1 MTNRKPPAQGASR
14 DEPKVARA
22 GQLKPADPMSPAER
36 IEVLREQ
43 IRSHDHRYF
52 VLAEPVI
59 SDYDYDMLVNEL
71 RDLESAHPDLI
82 TPDSPTQ
89 RVGGTPTSS
98 FPVVRHPV
106 PMLSIGNTYNDDEIR
121 DFDRRIRDLLGPERA
136 YAYTVELKID
146 GVAVSLR
153 YEDGALALG
162 ATRGDGEQGDDITAN
177 LRTIRSIPLRIA
189 EESPRLNNI
198 EVRGEVY
205 LPHDGFRDLNALR
218 AGREEPLFANPRNAT
233 AGSLKLRHPRVVAE
247 RPLRVFLYTV
257 RFEDE
262 NGAIAEQ
269 PELDSHFERL
279 SWLAGQG
286 FPTNVEARR
295 FDTIEEVIAFCH
307 DWEERRTSL
316 SYDIDGMVIKV
327 DSIALH
333 GELGATLK
341 SPRWA
346 IASKFAAQRAMTRL
360 TDIRLQVGR
369 TGVVTPVAELEPVFL
384 AGSTIS
390 RATLH
395 NEEEITRKDLRVGDT
410 VFIEKGGDVIP
421 KVVEVDMSKREDG
434 SVKFE
439 MPKVCPVCETTLVR
453 VGDEVAV
460 RCGNAACPAQTQA
473 RITHFTARNAMDIEG
488 FGPAV
493 TEQIL
498 GSGLIEDVSGIY
510 YLDKERLGALERM
523 GEKSADNLLR
533 GIKASKDRPLDRLLF
548 GLGIPHVGERAAR
561 QIARHLR
568 SIDGIMAATEEE
580 LVAVPEIGPKIAESI
595 VSFFQNERNLE
606 IIQKLRAA
614 GLRMELEP
622 PEGGADAQ
630 ALAEGGEHAQVLA
643 DKIVVI
649 TGTLPNHTR
658 DEMADRITAAGG
670 RVTSSVSKKTDYLVA
685 GENAGSKL
693 KKAQSL
699 GVEILNEEEIEAQ
712 LSGQQTT

>member
-1 MTNRKPPAQGASR
+1 MP
-14 DEPKVARA
+14 
-22 GQLKPADPMSPAER
+22 PAER
-36 IEVLREQ
+36 IEVLRRE

-52 VLAEPVI
+52 VLADPVI

-89 RVGGTPTSS
+89 RVGGAPSSS

-106 PMLSIGNTYNDDEIR
+106 PMLSIGNTYNDEEIR
-121 DFDRRIRDLLGPERA
+121 DFDRRIRDMLGPEQA
-136 YAYTVELKID
+136 YAYAAELKID

-153 YEDGALALG
+153 YENGALALG

-189 EESPRLNNI
+189 EERPRLNNI

-218 AGREEPLFANPRNAT
+218 AEREEPLFANPRNAT
-233 AGSLKLRHPRVVAE
+233 AGSLKLRDPRVVAE
-247 RPLRVFLYTV
+247 RPLQVFLYTV

-262 NGAIAEQ
+262 AGAVAEQ

-279 SWLAGQG
+279 SWLSGQG
-286 FPTNVEARR
+286 FPTNREARR
-295 FDTIEEVIAFCH
+295 FDGIAEVIEFCH
-307 DWEERRTSL
+307 AWEERRSAL

-327 DSIALH
+327 DSIGLH
-333 GELGATLK
+333 GELGATMK

-346 IASKFAAQRAMTRL
+346 IASKFTAQRAVTHL
-360 TDIRLQVGR
+360 LDIRLQVGR

-395 NEEEITRKDLRVGDT
+395 NEEEIRRKDLRVGDT

-421 KVVEVDMSKREDG
+421 KVVSVDMSKREAG
-434 SVKFE
+434 SKEFV
-439 MPKVCPVCETTLVR
+439 MPMACPVCETTLVR

-473 RITHFTARNAMDIEG
+473 RVTHFTARNAMDIEG

-498 GSGLIEDVSGIY
+498 GNNLIGDVGDIY
-510 YLDKERLGALERM
+510 YLTRDQLGALERM
-523 GEKSADNLLR
+523 GEKSADNLMR
-533 GIKASKDRPLDRLLF
+533 GIEASKSRPLDRLLF

-561 QIARHLR
+561 QIAGHFR
-568 SIDGIMAATEEE
+568 SIDGIKAASEEA

-595 VSFFQNERNLE
+595 VSFFRNDRNLE
-606 IIQKLRAA
+606 IVRKLKEAD
-614 GLRMELEP
+614 LRMELEA

-630 ALAEGGEHAQVLA
+630 AEDGAQAPVLA

-649 TGTLPNHTR
+649 TGTLPNYSR
-658 DEMADRITAAGG
+658 EEMADKIMAAGG
-670 RVTSSVSKKTDYLVA
+670 RVTSSVSKKTDYLVY

-693 KKAQSL
+693 QKAQAL
-699 GVEILNEEEIEAQ
+699 GVSLKNEDEIEAL
-712 LSGQQTT
+712 LSGQQST

>member
-1 MTNRKPPAQGASR
+1 
-14 DEPKVARA
+14 
-22 GQLKPADPMSPAER
+22 MSPAER
-36 IEVLREQ
+36 IEVLRRE

-52 VLAEPVI
+52 VLDDPAI
-59 SDYDYDMLVNEL
+59 SDYDYDLLVKEL
-71 RDLESAHPDLI
+71 QDLESAHPDLI

-89 RVGGTPTSS
+89 RVGGSPSAA

-106 PMLSIGNTYNDDEIR
+106 PMLSIGNTYNDEEIR
-121 DFDRRIRDLLGPERA
+121 DFDRRIRDLLGPEREYA
-136 YAYTVELKID
+136 YAVELKID

-153 YEDGALALG
+153 YENGTLVLG

-189 EESPRLNNI
+189 EEQPALNNI

-205 LPHDGFRDLNALR
+205 LPHDGFEALNALR
-218 AGREEPLFANPRNAT
+218 AEREEPLFANPRNAT
-233 AGSLKLRHPRVVAE
+233 SGSLKLRDPGGVAK
-247 RPLRVFLYTV
+247 RPLRVFLYTL

-262 NGAIAEQ
+262 TSALAAR

-279 SWLAGQG
+279 HWLASQG
-286 FPTNVEARR
+286 FPTNGEARR
-295 FDTIEEVIAFCH
+295 FAAIDEVIDFCH
-307 DWEERRTSL
+307 DWEERRASV

-327 DSIALH
+327 DSIGLH
-333 GELGATLK
+333 GQLGATMK

-346 IASKFAAQRAMTRL
+346 IASKFAAQRARTRL

-395 NEEEITRKDLRVGDT
+395 NEEEIHRKDLRVGDT
-410 VFIEKGGDVIP
+410 VWIEKGGDVIP
-421 KVVEVDMSKREDG
+421 KVVSVDMDEREDG
-434 SVKFE
+434 ATRFA
-439 MPKVCPVCETTLVR
+439 MPTDCPVCETTLVR
-453 VGDEVAV
+453 VGEEVAW
-460 RCGNAACPAQTQA
+460 RCGNAACPAQMQA
-473 RITHFTARNAMDIEG
+473 RVTHFTGRNAMDIEG

-498 GSGLIEDVSGIY
+498 GNDLIKDVGDIY
-510 YLDKERLGALERM
+510 ALTREQLGTLERM

-533 GIKASKDRPLDRLLF
+533 GVVASKERPLDRLLF
-548 GLGIPHVGERAAR
+548 SLGIPHVGERAAR
-561 QIARHLR
+561 QIAEHFR
-568 SIDGIMAATEEE
+568 SIEAIKAATEEE

-595 VSFFQNERNLE
+595 VTFFQNERNLKIVE
-606 IIQKLRAA
+606 KLKDA
-614 GLRMELEP
+614 GLRMELEAP
-622 PEGGADAQ
+622 PEIRSENGTERG
-630 ALAEGGEHAQVLA
+630 EGSRAFA

-649 TGTLPNHTR
+649 TGTLPNYSR
-658 DEMADRITAAGG
+658 EEMAGRIEAAGG

-699 GVEILNEEEIEAQ
+699 GVEILNEEETDALI
-712 LSGQQTT
+712 SGEGTP

>member
-1 MTNRKPPAQGASR
+1 
-14 DEPKVARA
+14 
-22 GQLKPADPMSPAER
+22 MSPAER
-36 IEVLREQ
+36 IEVLRRK
-43 IRSHDHRYF
+43 IRTHDHRYF
-52 VLAEPVI
+52 VLADPAI

-106 PMLSIGNTYNDDEIR
+106 PMLSISNTYNDEEIR

-153 YEDGALALG
+153 YENGALSLG

-189 EESPRLNNI
+189 EERTRLNNI

-218 AGREEPLFANPRNAT
+218 AEREEPLFANPRNAT
-233 AGSLKLRHPRVVAE
+233 AGSLKLRDPRVVAE

-262 NGAIAEQ
+262 NGAITEQ

-286 FPTNVEARR
+286 FPTNMEARR
-295 FDTIEEVIAFCH
+295 FDTIGEVIDFCH
-307 DWEERRTSL
+307 AWEKRRSSL
-316 SYDIDGMVIKV
+316 SYDIDGTVIKV

-346 IASKFAAQRAMTRL
+346 IAGKFAAQRAITRL

-395 NEEEITRKDLRVGDT
+395 NEEEIARKDLRVGDT

-421 KVVEVDMSKREDG
+421 KVVSVDLSRRETEAAEF
-434 SVKFE
+434 V
-439 MPKVCPVCETTLVR
+439 MPTVCPVCETPLVR

-473 RITHFTARNAMDIEG
+473 RVTHFTARNAMDIEG

-498 GSGLIEDVSGIY
+498 GNGLIGDVGDIY
-510 YLDKERLGALERM
+510 RLNREQLGTLERM

-533 GIKASKDRPLDRLLF
+533 GIEASRDRPLDRLLF

-561 QIARHLR
+561 LIAEHFR
-568 SIDGIMAATEEE
+568 SIDGIRAASEEE
-580 LVAVPEIGPKIAESI
+580 LVDVPEIGPKIAESI
-595 VSFFQNERNLE
+595 VSFFGNDRNLE
-606 IIQKLRAA
+606 IVGKLKVA
-614 GLRMELEP
+614 GLRMDLEA
-622 PEGGADAQ
+622 PEGGADSRAP
-630 ALAEGGEHAQVLA
+630 EGGAQAQVLA

-649 TGTLPNHTR
+649 TGTLANYTR
-658 DEMADRITAAGG
+658 EEMADKITAAGG

-693 KKAQSL
+693 RKAQSL
-699 GVEILNEEEIEAQ
+699 GVKILNEEETEAL